1 MSAVRRAR
9 GWLGALVLTGLSAGH
24 ALAAAVAGA
33 PPAGAPPATGAAAP
47 PAQSLYVVEQV
58 VVNVNSAPD
67 ASGERIATVKSGERV
82 EVIERVRDQVHV
94 RLNGGRDGWIRAS
107 YLSAEEPLRARLAQR
122 DADVARLQQ
131 EVSGLMAQ
139 LRAERTPAPA
149 PGSDAA
155 RGAPAGAAP
164 AGEDPA
170 ALMPATLLTPGG
182 AEPARRL
189 WPWALGS
196 VLLSLGVGFVLGAL
210 VLDRHIRR
218 KYGGL
223 RIY

>member
-1 MSAVRRAR
+1 VSAVRRAR
-9 GWLGALVLTGLSAGH
+9 GWLGALALTGLTAGH
-24 ALAAAVAGA
+24 ALAVAGA
-33 PPAGAPPATGAAAP
+33 PPAGTPPATGAAAA

-82 EVIERVRDQVHV
+82 ELIERVRDQVRV

-107 YLSAEEPLRARLAQR
+107 YLSAEEPLRARLEQR

-139 LRAERTPAPA
+139 LRAERTPAAPA
-149 PGSDAA
+149 PGSGAA
-155 RGAPAGAAP
+155 RGAPSGAAP

-170 ALMPATLLTPGG
+170 ALMPATLLTPVGT
-182 AEPARRL
+182 EPARRL

-196 VLLSLGVGFVLGAL
+196 VLLSLCVGFVLGAL

>member
-9 GWLGALVLTGLSAGH
+9 GWLGALALMGLTAGR
-24 ALAAAVAGA
+24 ALAAAADA
-33 PPAGAPPATGAAAP
+33 PPAAAAP
-47 PAQSLYVVEQV
+47 APSLYVVEQV

-67 ASGERIATVKSGERV
+67 ASGERIATVKSGERM

-149 PGSDAA
+149 AAGSGAA
-155 RGAPAGAAP
+155 SGAPSGTAPSGAAP

-170 ALMPATLLTPGG
+170 ALMPATLLTPVS
-182 AEPARRL
+182 AEPARRV

-196 VLLSLGVGFVLGAL
+196 ALVSLCVGFLLGAL

>member
-1 MSAVRRAR
+1 VSAVRRAR

-155 RGAPAGAAP
+155 R
-164 AGEDPA
+164 
-170 ALMPATLLTPGG
+170 
-182 AEPARRL
+182 RL

>member
-1 MSAVRRAR
+1 M
-9 GWLGALVLTGLSAGH
+9 LLPQPLPT
-24 ALAAAVAGA
+24 A
-33 PPAGAPPATGAAAP
+33 P
-47 PAQSLYVVEQV
+47 SLYVVEQV

-67 ASGERIATVKSGERV
+67 ASGERIATVKSGERM

-122 DADVARLQQ
+122 DADVAQLQQ

-139 LRAERTPAPA
+139 LRAERTPAPPPRA
-149 PGSDAA
+149 RARQAA
-155 RGAPAGAAP
+155 RLAAP
-164 AGEDPA
+164 RRGASGRG
-170 ALMPATLLTPGG
+170 PGG
-182 AEPARRL
+182 ADAGDAVDARRAEPARRV

-196 VLLSLGVGFVLGAL
+196 ASLSLCVGFLLGAL